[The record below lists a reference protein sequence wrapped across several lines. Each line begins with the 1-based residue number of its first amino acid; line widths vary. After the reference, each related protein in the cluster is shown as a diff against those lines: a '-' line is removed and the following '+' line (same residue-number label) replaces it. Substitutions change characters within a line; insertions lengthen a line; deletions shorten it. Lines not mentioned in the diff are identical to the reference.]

1 MRISDAIAPAVRV
14 ALVGLAKNTGKTVAL
29 GAILSELEAR
39 GETIGVTSIGRDGE
53 ATDALDD
60 AIAKPPIRLPA
71 MALVATTDRLLERSE
86 ARVEEVLR
94 TQHRTPLGRVVIA
107 RLVERGAVEV
117 AGPVAAEDVGEV
129 VEAMR
134 RLGAQRLLVDGSI
147 DRRAGASPRL
157 ADGVVMSTGAVLS
170 ADLDQLA
177 RRTKAAAE
185 LMTLPAVEDA
195 ALRERAARLSASAL
209 LHEDG
214 AATPLDAALVHDR
227 VEAIVPL
234 LRGRPD
240 VRAVAVRGALTEPLL
255 EQVARARRGMPLTAI
270 ADDATRVFLHRG
282 TCARYRARGIELA
295 VLAPIPLLAVTT
307 NPVAPLRH
315 RFDPHE
321 LRARIA
327 AELPGVPV
335 LDVLAEEPA
344 ADRMAG
350 APASV

>member
-1 MRISDAIAPAVRV
+1 MRISDAIEPATRV
-14 ALVGLAKNTGKTVAL
+14 ALVGLAKNTGKRVTL

-39 GETIGVTSIGRDGE
+39 GEAIGVTSIGRDGE
-53 ATDALDD
+53 AADALDD

-71 MALVATTDRLLERSE
+71 MALVATTEPLLERSGVR
-86 ARVEEVLR
+86 AEVPVR
-94 TQHRTPLGRVVIA
+94 TDHRTPLGRVVVA
-107 RLVERGAVEV
+107 RLLERGKVEV
-117 AGPVAAEDVGEV
+117 AGPTAAQDVGEV
-129 VEAMR
+129 VGTMR
-134 RLGAQRLLVDGSI
+134 QLGAERLLVDGSI

-170 ADLDQLA
+170 ADLDQVV

-185 LMTLPAVEDA
+185 LLTLAAVEDET
-195 ALRERAARLSASAL
+195 LHARASAL
-209 LHEDG
+209 STSALVLEDG
-214 AATPLDAALVHDR
+214 EPIPLASAIVHDR

-234 LRGRPD
+234 LRGRAD
-240 VRAVAVRGALTEPLL
+240 VRALVVRGALTEPLL
-255 EQVARARRGMPLTAI
+255 DQLGRVRRRTPLTVI

-282 TCARYRARGIELA
+282 TCARYRARGVELA

-321 LRARIA
+321 LRERIA

-344 ADRMAG
+344 SDG
-350 APASV
+350 VPVPA